1 MSAQREINH
10 CYNTLLQRDRTAAGT
25 VTLSIIVD
33 STGKAPKSKVEKS
46 EITDSVMKECVLNVI
61 RRLTFP
67 KPEGV
72 GEVEF
77 KMPYGFSP
85 ES

>member
-1 MSAQREINH
+1 
-10 CYNTLLQRDRTAAGT
+10 
-25 VTLSIIVD
+25 
-33 STGKAPKSKVEKS
+33 
-46 EITDSVMKECVLNVI
+46 VMQECLLNVI

-72 GEVEF
+72 DEVEF